1 MRVRVGPFF
10 FCGVRKIHE
19 EKMTILVLAFLGGV
33 LTILS
38 PCILPIIPLVF
49 ARTQRGFAREILPM
63 LAGLAL
69 AFTAAALIAT
79 ATAHWLVVANVI
91 GRNIALALF
100 AGVGITLLS
109 TRAAEW
115 VSRPATR
122 AGEALMGSS
131 PDAGA
136 ATPLRN
142 IVVGMAIGL
151 LWAPCAGPILG
162 VLIAA
167 SAVAAA
173 PRAALLFLT
182 FAFGAAMSLAAVIS
196 LGSRLIARIKRTGTT
211 EVVIRRV
218 LGVATLVTVVA
229 IFFGFDQTLFG
240 KGGIV
245 KTASAEERLVTTLT
259 PEHVQAH
266 PPGLSLDE
274 FAAEEDALAASIRL
288 DKLGG
293 DLPGFDGGTE
303 WINSPELSPKSLRGK
318 VVLVEFWTFMCYN
331 CLNALPHVKD
341 LYAKYRNRG
350 FVVVGVHT
358 PELGPERVPENVRSA
373 VKRLG
378 IEYPV
383 VIDNNNRIW
392 NAFHNQYWPAS
403 YFADA
408 NGMMRFYNFGEGRYD
423 EQDKVVAKLLAERD
437 AAAGAEANKSASR
450 ADDTTTFATHRAAA
464 PRTSRMPR

>member
-1 MRVRVGPFF
+1 M
-10 FCGVRKIHE
+10 
-19 EKMTILVLAFLGGV
+19 LAFLGGV

-49 ARTQRGFAREILPM
+49 ARSGRSFAREIVPM

-91 GRNIALALF
+91 GRDIALVLF
-100 AGVGITLLS
+100 AIVGITLLS
-109 TRAAEW
+109 SRAAEW
-115 VSRPATR
+115 VTRPVTR
-122 AGEALMGSS
+122 AGAAMLGSF
-131 PDAGA
+131 PGGGA

-142 IVVGMAIGL
+142 VAVGMAIGL

-167 SAVAAA
+167 AALTAA
-173 PRAALLFLT
+173 PRAAVLFLT
-182 FAFGAAMSLAAVIS
+182 FALGAAMSLAAVIS
-196 LGSRLIARIKRTGTT
+196 LGSRLIARVKRAGAT
-211 EVVIRRV
+211 ETAVRRV

-245 KTASAEERLVTTLT
+245 KTASAEEHLVAQLT
-259 PEHVQAH
+259 PEKVRPH
-266 PPGLSLDE
+266 PPGMSLDE
-274 FAAEEDALAASIRL
+274 FAAEEDAIASAIHL
-288 DKLGG
+288 DKLDG
-293 DLPGFDGGTE
+293 DLPGFDGGDE
-303 WINSPELSPKSLRGK
+303 WINSGALSPKSLKGK

-341 LYAKYRNRG
+341 LYAKYKNRG

-358 PELGPERVPENVRSA
+358 PELGPERVSSNVRDA

-383 VIDNNNRIW
+383 VIDNESRIW
-392 NAFHNQYWPAS
+392 NNYHNQYWPAS

-408 NGMMRFYNFGEGRYD
+408 TGKMRFYNFGEGRYD

-437 AAAGAEANKSASR
+437 AAAGVEASKSATAS
-450 ADDTTTFATHRAAA
+450 DTNSFASHRGA
-464 PRTSRMPR
+464 TSGMPRRPR

>member
-1 MRVRVGPFF
+1 M
-10 FCGVRKIHE
+10 
-19 EKMTILVLAFLGGV
+19 LVLAFLGGV

-49 ARTQRGFAREILPM
+49 ARTGRNFRREIAPM
-63 LAGLAL
+63 LIGLAF

-79 ATAHWLVVANVI
+79 ATAHWLVVANVV

-100 AGVGITLLS
+100 AIVGITLLS

-115 VSRPATR
+115 VARPATR
-122 AGEALMGSS
+122 AGAALLSGS
-131 PDAGA
+131 PDSGA
-136 ATPLRN
+136 VTPLRN
-142 IVVGMAIGL
+142 VVVGMAIGL

-167 SAVAAA
+167 SAIATA

-182 FAFGAAMSLAAVIS
+182 FALGAAMSLAAVIS
-196 LGSRLIARIKRTGTT
+196 LGARLITRIKRAGIT
-211 EVVIRRV
+211 EVVVRRV
-218 LGVATLVTVVA
+218 LGVATIVTVVA
-229 IFFGFDQTLFG
+229 IFFGVDQTLFG

-245 KTASAEERLVTTLT
+245 KTASAEEHLVTTLT
-259 PEHVQAH
+259 PEIVRPH
-266 PPGLSLDE
+266 PPGMSLDE
-274 FAAEEDALAASIRL
+274 FAAEEDALAASIHL
-288 DKLGG
+288 DKLDGN
-293 DLPGFDGGTE
+293 LPGFDGATE
-303 WINSPELSPKSLRGK
+303 WINSGELSPKALKGK

-358 PELGPERVPENVRSA
+358 PELGPERVTENVRSA

-383 VIDNNNRIW
+383 VIDNDSKIW
-392 NAFHNQYWPAS
+392 NAYHNQYWPAA

-408 NGMMRFYNFGEGRYD
+408 TGKLRFYNFGEGRYD

-437 AAAGAEANKSASR
+437 AAAGIEANKS
-450 ADDTTTFATHRAAA
+450 TTDRDSVTFDAHRGATARM
-464 PRTSRMPR
+464 PRTSH